1 MDKIVTGTVDCI
13 VDSYSPLRRAELFL
27 HGSIRLR
34 HPATSRYPDSA
45 ARCLYGCGLTLFFA
59 WGAAGLLGAEDR
71 WEGRL
76 ADGSLVKAESIADW
90 FEPTAVPTV
99 ASRQVFDAGNPFVSL
114 VDLQSQ
120 VATPAA
126 YVEFVGGDRLAG
138 EVQAARTG
146 AASPYETAVPH
157 LLVRSLSQFAAPEDG
172 TQQPLRVSLR
182 WVRRV
187 VLQALGEIP
196 YTPATVWLR
205 GGGQLPYRSL
215 RWNGDGV
222 TVLTDE
228 GQRSFP
234 LLDLAEIHLPPADD
248 WTAYVEQLTLLTPQ
262 LESRIMQLD
271 LVDGC
276 RFTTS
281 LERFQA
287 RHWGDRK
294 RSESWLQLV
303 QPAWA
308 LDALWVRFPAI
319 AGWRWFPATEPPLSW
334 ARPAAIQRD
343 AVFGG
348 SWTWQVDRNA
358 LKQPLTLGQQRRS
371 RGFGVHGSTDLT
383 FELPHFARELRAV
396 CGLDAAAGAG
406 GSVQLSVLGPDGTA
420 RFQTD
425 PLIGSSRVLDTGWL
439 TLNLSGNSRRFTLRS
454 DMLRDNAPRGADPFD
469 IRDIV
474 GWGDVVL
481 KLDRETLL
489 ADMTERRDP
498 LTWNAL
504 GWNLAA
510 EDRAA
515 IHWRNW
521 LDTTHSQFPQ
531 YRTLW
536 STTRPFAVLN
546 RSVRVAAADRWL
558 SLVVARFEGNSEAT
572 QIQIKIDGRSAGE
585 FEIPVRQGP
594 IDPLPITVPLPTGPA
609 RSVELQVVVY
619 APSADCWWEWRAA
632 VPTPERPGIRM
643 IYDEG
648 KPDWLPVAANDL
660 AQIDTEQA
668 FAGRDS
674 IRLNAGRVEVPHADP
689 LTASIAE
696 LPKLGQYRFLT
707 FAWKGTQ
714 TSGLSLGLAHDG
726 RFGADIAG
734 QMGLAPAAGGGPRF
748 RAGTR
753 LEDRGLRHGFTYD
766 IGSYR
771 PMELAPLRIDRK
783 VPEAW
788 RLEVRDLV
796 RDFGEMQL
804 TGLALGCLESG
815 TGWFDALALAR
826 TPEDA
831 EALRREFQQGTA
843 LRSDDVHSRM
853 AVTRDEWGPAIAEFA
868 PEFAAPKAIHGVL
881 QKRLHQGQAGG
892 WQTHPE
898 ERDRPFVLRTVHRF
912 PDEEPQELDLLVS
925 HSPGSDFRLV
935 VRVDGE
941 QVAEHLIN
949 DTLTTPQRGWA
960 SLQVDLSPY
969 RGRTSLV
976 EVWNAAND
984 WSNEYAVWK
993 RVQFRS
999 R

>member
-1 MDKIVTGTVDCI
+1 M
-13 VDSYSPLRRAELFL
+13 
-27 HGSIRLR
+27 
-34 HPATSRYPDSA
+34 PAVAD
-45 ARCLYGCGLTLFFA
+45 
-59 WGAAGLLGAEDR
+59 DR

-76 ADGSLVKAESIADW
+76 ADGGVVKAESLVDW
-90 FEPTAVPTV
+90 FEPTAVPTI
-99 ASRQVFDAGNPFVSL
+99 AGRQVFDPGNPFVSL
-114 VDLQSQ
+114 VDLQTQS
-120 VATPAA
+120 ASPAA

-138 EVQAARTG
+138 EVLAYRAG
-146 AASPYETAVPH
+146 AASPYEAAVPH
-157 LLVRSLSQFAAPEDG
+157 LLVRSLSQYTAPEDG

-187 VLQALGEIP
+187 VLQSLGDIS
-196 YTPATVWLR
+196 YVPATVWLR

-215 RWNGDGV
+215 RWNSDGV
-222 TVLTDE
+222 TLLTDE

-234 LLDLAEIHLPPADD
+234 LLDLAEIHLPLADD
-248 WTAYVEQLTLLTPQ
+248 WTAYVEQIALLMPR
-262 LESRIMQLD
+262 LDARMMQLD
-271 LVDGC
+271 LQDGG
-276 RFTTS
+276 RLTTS
-281 LERFQA
+281 MERFQA

-294 RSESWLQLV
+294 RQDSWLQLI

-334 ARPAAIQRD
+334 ARPVAVQHD
-343 AVFGG
+343 SVFGG
-348 SWTWQVDRNA
+348 SWTWQVDRNS

-383 FELPHFARELRAV
+383 FELPRFARELRSV
-396 CGLDAAAGAG
+396 CGLDASAGTG
-406 GSVQLSVLGPDGTA
+406 GSVQLAILGPDGKSL
-420 RFQTD
+420 FQSE

-439 TLNLSGNSRRFTLRS
+439 ALNLSESSRRVTLRS

-469 IRDIV
+469 IRDLV
-474 GWGDVVL
+474 GWGDVTL
-481 KLDRETLL
+481 QLDRDQLL
-489 ADMTERRDP
+489 AEIADRRDA
-498 LTWNAL
+498 LTWNPL
-504 GWNLAA
+504 GWTLSA

-515 IHWRNW
+515 VRWRNW
-521 LDTTHSQFPQ
+521 LDTTHAQLPQ

-536 STTRPFAVLN
+536 STTRPYTVLN
-546 RSVRVAAADRWL
+546 RSVRVSAADRWL
-558 SLVVARFEGNSEAT
+558 SLVCARFEGSSEPT
-572 QIQIKIDGRSAGE
+572 QLQLKIDGRSAGE
-585 FEIPVRQGP
+585 YEIPVRQGP
-594 IDPLPITVPLPTGPA
+594 IDPLPISVPLPEGPA
-609 RSVELQVVVY
+609 RTIELQVVVY
-619 APSADCWWEWRAA
+619 APSPDCWWEWRAA
-632 VPTPERPGIRM
+632 VATPERPGIRL

-648 KPDWLPVAANDL
+648 RPDWLPLAAGDL
-660 AQIDTEQA
+660 VQIDPEQA

-674 IRLNAGRVEVPHADP
+674 IRLNTGRLEVPQDEA
-689 LTASIAE
+689 LTAAIAE
-696 LPKLGQYRFLT
+696 LPKLGQYRFLS
-707 FAWKGTQ
+707 FAWKGAQ
-714 TSGLSLGLAHDG
+714 TPGLTLGLAHNG

-734 QMGLAPAAGGGPRF
+734 QMGLAPAAGGVTRF

-753 LEDRGLRHGFTYD
+753 LEDRGLRQGFTYD
-766 IGSYR
+766 IGNYR

-788 RLEVRDLV
+788 RFEVRDLV
-796 RDFGEMQL
+796 RDFGEVQL
-804 TGLALGCLESG
+804 TGLAFGCLESG

-831 EALRREFQQGTA
+831 EFLRKQFQQGTA
-843 LRSDDVHSRM
+843 PRADDVYSHM
-853 AVTRDEWGPAIAEFA
+853 AVTREEWGPAIAEFA
-868 PEFAAPKAIHGVL
+868 PEFAAPRAIHGVM

-898 ERDRPFVLRTVHRF
+898 ERDRPFVLRTVHQF
-912 PDEEPQELDLLVS
+912 PEEVAQELDLLVS

-941 QVAEHLIN
+941 QIAEQLIN
-949 DTLTTPQRGWA
+949 DALTTPQRGWA
-960 SLQVDLSPY
+960 SLQVDLSRF

-993 RVQFRS
+993 RVQIRP